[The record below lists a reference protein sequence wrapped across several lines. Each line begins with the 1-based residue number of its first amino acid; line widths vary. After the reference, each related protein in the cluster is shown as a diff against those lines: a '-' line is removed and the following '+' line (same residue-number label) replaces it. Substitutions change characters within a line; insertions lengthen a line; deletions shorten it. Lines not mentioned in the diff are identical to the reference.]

1 MTKIIEHKN
10 TKSMKIFSTR
20 NLRNANKIMEFFL
33 RDYHNRQS
41 YKDGNRQ
48 EHRELRA
55 LLLEM

>member
-1 MTKIIEHKN
+1 
-10 TKSMKIFSTR
+10 MKIFSTR

-33 RDYHNRQS
+33 RDYHNRQH

-48 EHRELRA
+48 EHRELGA